1 MILTEGLEEFEVESI
16 VNSQMYQGQLEFL
29 VRWVGYDRPTYQ
41 PLDDVKDA
49 PAALNEYFQR
59 HPTAVG
65 HNTWAN
71 YDSDNH
77 RSLYE
82 DD

>member
-1 MILTEGLEEFEVESI
+1 MTG
-16 VNSQMYQGQLEFL
+16 
-29 VRWVGYDRPTYQ
+29 PTYQ

-77 RSLYE
+77 KSLYE